1 MDDTDNQE
9 RSQTRG
15 EFCDTER
22 ISLSSYFK
30 LKARNLAPEETVV
43 PGTKMIRIAPEAR
56 RAWHARMAELAKSE
70 AAQLEA
76 ERRRAQAVAAGRIAA
91 RSPLHASRRPRR
103 QSRRRG

>member
-43 PGTKMIRIAPEAR
+43 PGTKIIRIVPEAR

-76 ERRRAQAVAAGRIAA
+76 ERRREQAVAAGRIAA